1 MILYKNDNN
10 NNDIIK
16 SIAYSVLM
24 CHDYTNIIQKEKS
37 KKKQKPTPES
47 QKRFIK
53 ENNYQKLPLM
63 LN

>member
-1 MILYKNDNN
+1 MTSLNPLLI
-10 NNDIIK
+10 
-16 SIAYSVLM
+16 VFLM

>member
-1 MILYKNDNN
+1 MTSLNPLLI
-10 NNDIIK
+10 
-16 SIAYSVLM
+16 VFLM

-37 KKKQKPTPES
+37 KKAKTYPRKS
-47 QKRFIK
+47 KAIYK